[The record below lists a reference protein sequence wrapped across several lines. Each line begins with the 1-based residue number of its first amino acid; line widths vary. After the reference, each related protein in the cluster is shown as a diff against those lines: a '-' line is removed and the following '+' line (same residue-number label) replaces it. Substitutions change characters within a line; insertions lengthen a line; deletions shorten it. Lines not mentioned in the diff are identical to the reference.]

1 MSQGYLLFL
10 VNSVA
15 TVSAIAERGIDPWAD
30 IVGQD
35 FAVAQ
40 LKAASTRPT
49 HAYLL
54 VGPRGSGK
62 RQLARAFAATLL
74 AATAG
79 DDPDRTV
86 RLALAGRHPDLH
98 EFERAGPYI
107 TVEQADAII
116 RESSRSG
123 VESDRKVLVLVDFHL
138 VQATVEGKLL
148 KSIEEPPG
156 DTVFVVLAES
166 VPALLEPIASRC
178 VRIDVDPLPDSIVA
192 AALVASGVEVAIADE
207 AALAARGDLERARLL
222 ATDPRF
228 SLRRARWRTIPDELD
243 GTGNAVIRLV
253 GEVRAMIDD
262 AAAPVQERHAEEIVE
277 LEARIERYGERGS
290 GKTQLVD
297 RHRREL
303 RRHRTDEIRFGLAT
317 MAARYR
323 DELTTQPALA
333 LEAIDAIEDSHKSME
348 RNPNET
354 LLLHALLLQL
364 PGVATG
370 GPAG

>member
-1 MSQGYLLFL
+1 MPRRRRRRAGYGD
-10 VNSVA
+10 V
-15 TVSAIAERGIDPWAD
+15 IADLTLDPWAG

-35 FAVAQ
+35 FAIAQ
-40 LKAASTRPT
+40 LQAAARRPV

-62 RQLARAFAATLL
+62 RRLARAFAAALL
-74 AATAG
+74 AATS
-79 DDPDRTV
+79 DEPDRAV
-86 RLALAGRHPDLH
+86 KLALAARHPDLH

-107 TVEQADAII
+107 TVDQADDII

-138 VQATVEGKLL
+138 VQAAVEGKLL

-166 VPALLEPIASRC
+166 VPSLLEPIASRC
-178 VRIDVDPLPDSIVA
+178 VRIDVDPLADSIVA
-192 AALVASGVEVAIADE
+192 SALVASGVDAAIADE
-207 AALAARGDLERARLL
+207 VAVAARGDLDRARLL

-228 SLRRARWRTIPDELD
+228 SLRRARWRSIPEELD
-243 GTGNAVIRLV
+243 GTGAAVIRLV

-262 AAAPVQERHAEEIVE
+262 AAAPVQARHAEEIAE

-290 GKTQLVD
+290 GKTQLVE

-303 RRHRTDEIRFGLAT
+303 RRHRTDEIQFGLAT
-317 MAARYR
+317 MSARYR
-323 DELTTQPALA
+323 EELLHQPQLA
-333 LEAIDAIEDSHKSME
+333 IAAIGAIEDSHDSME

-354 LLLHALLLQL
+354 LLLHALLLAL
-364 PGVATG
+364 PGIAAPVLA
-370 GPAG
+370 

>member
-1 MSQGYLLFL
+1 MRAGAPDT
-10 VNSVA
+10 VTGIAA
-15 TVSAIAERGIDPWAD
+15 TIDPWTG

-40 LKAASTRPT
+40 LQAAAVHPV

-62 RQLARAFAATLL
+62 RQLARSFAATLL
-74 AATAG
+74 ASTAS
-79 DDPDRTV
+79 DDPDRTIK
-86 RLALAGRHPDLH
+86 LALAGRHPDLH

-138 VQATVEGKLL
+138 VQAAVEGKLL

-156 DTVFVVLAES
+156 DTVFIVLAES
-166 VPALLEPIASRC
+166 VPTLLEPIASRC
-178 VRIDVDPLPDSIVA
+178 VRIDVDPLPDAVVS
-192 AALVASGVEVAIADE
+192 AALVATGVTAAVADE
-207 AALAARGDLERARLL
+207 AAIAARGDLERAKLL

-228 SLRRARWRTIPDELD
+228 SLRRALWRSIPEQLD
-243 GTGNAVIRLV
+243 GTGAAVTRLV

-262 AAAPVQERHAEEIVE
+262 AAAPVQEGHAEEVLE

-290 GKTQLVD
+290 GKTQLVE

-323 DELTTQPALA
+323 DELTVQPRLA
-333 LEAIDAIEDSHKSME
+333 LDAIEAIEDSHTSME

-354 LLLHALLLQL
+354 LLLHALLLRL
-364 PGVATG
+364 PAIATAV
-370 GPAG
+370 PA

>member
-1 MSQGYLLFL
+1 
-10 VNSVA
+10 VI
-15 TVSAIAERGIDPWAD
+15 AIAAPTIDPWAD
-30 IVGQD
+30 VVGQS
-35 FAVAQ
+35 FSVSQLQAAAQ
-40 LKAASTRPT
+40 APV

-62 RQLARAFAATLL
+62 RTLARAFAASLL
-74 AATAG
+74 AATAPS
-79 DDPDRTV
+79 DPDRSV

-138 VQATVEGKLL
+138 VQAAVEAKLL

-156 DTVFVVLAES
+156 DTVFIVLADS
-166 VPALLEPIASRC
+166 VPTLLEPIASRC
-178 VRIDVDPLPDSIVA
+178 VRIEVDPLPDSIVA
-192 AALVASGVEVAIADE
+192 GALVSSGVDADVAAEVAIA
-207 AALAARGDLERARLL
+207 ACGDLARARLL
-222 ATDPRF
+222 ATDPQF
-228 SLRRARWRTIPDELD
+228 SSRRAFWRAIPEQLD
-243 GTGNAVIRLV
+243 GTGAMVTRLV

-262 AAAPVQERHAEEIVE
+262 AAGPVQARHDEEIVE

-290 GKTQLVD
+290 GKTQLVE

-323 DELTTQPALA
+323 EELQSDPRPALA
-333 LEAIDAIEDSHKSME
+333 AIEAIGDSHTSME
-348 RNPNET
+348 RNPQET
-354 LLLHALLLQL
+354 LMLHALLLRL
-364 PGVATG
+364 PGVA
-370 GPAG
+370 AHRASASA

>member
-1 MSQGYLLFL
+1 
-10 VNSVA
+10 V
-15 TVSAIAERGIDPWAD
+15 DPWAG
-30 IVGQD
+30 IVGQ
-35 FAVAQ
+35 ARAIEQ
-40 LKAASTRPT
+40 LKAAAHAPV

-62 RQLARAFAATLL
+62 RSLARAFAGALL
-74 AATAG
+74 ASTAPS
-79 DDPDRTV
+79 DPDRTV
-86 RLALAGRHPDLH
+86 NLALAGRHPDLH

-138 VQATVEGKLL
+138 VQPAVEAKLL

-156 DTVFVVLAES
+156 DTVFVVLADS

-178 VRIDVDPLPDSIVA
+178 VRIAVEPLSESFVAEALMTSGVESGVAAEVA
-192 AALVASGVEVAIADE
+192 AAAN
-207 AALAARGDLERARLL
+207 GDLDRARLL

-228 SLRRARWRTIPDELD
+228 SLRRALWRSIPEQLD
-243 GTGNAVIRLV
+243 DTGAMVARLV
-253 GEVRAMIDD
+253 GEVRGSIDD
-262 AAAPVQERHAEEIVE
+262 AAAPLQERHAVEIVE

-290 GKTQLVD
+290 GKTQLVE
-297 RHRREL
+297 RQRREV
-303 RRHRTDEIRFGLAT
+303 RRHRTDEIKFGLAT

-323 DELTTQPALA
+323 DELPSDPRTALQ
-333 LEAIDAIEDSHKSME
+333 AIESIEDSHTSME

-354 LLLHALLLQL
+354 LLLHALLLAL
-364 PGVATG
+364 PPLRVGAPV
-370 GPAG
+370 

>member
-1 MSQGYLLFL
+1 M
-10 VNSVA
+10 
-15 TVSAIAERGIDPWAD
+15 
-30 IVGQD
+30 
-35 FAVAQ
+35 
-40 LKAASTRPT
+40 

-62 RQLARAFAATLL
+62 RALARAFAAELL
-74 AATAG
+74 AATASS
-79 DDPDRTV
+79 DPDRAA

-123 VESDRKVLVLVDFHL
+123 VESDRKVLVLIDFQL
-138 VQATVEGKLL
+138 VQAAVEGKLL

-156 DTVFVVLAES
+156 DTVFIVLADS
-166 VPALLEPIASRC
+166 VPTLLEPIASRC
-178 VRIDVDPLPDSIVA
+178 VRIEVDPLPDSVVAGALIESGVADDVA
-192 AALVASGVEVAIADE
+192 AEVAV
-207 AALAARGDLERARLL
+207 AANGDLERARLL

-228 SLRRARWRTIPDELD
+228 SLRRALWRSIPEQLD
-243 GTGNAVIRLV
+243 GTGAMVARLV
-253 GEVRAMIDD
+253 GEVRASIDD
-262 AAAPVQERHAEEIVE
+262 AAAPLQAQHADELVE

-290 GKTQLVD
+290 GKTQLVE
-297 RHRREL
+297 RQRREL

-323 DELTTQPALA
+323 DELPADPRTA
-333 LEAIDAIEDSHKSME
+333 LQAIAAIEDSHTSME

-354 LLLHALLLQL
+354 LLLHALLLAL
-364 PGVATG
+364 PGIQV
-370 GPAG
+370 PIRV

>member
-1 MSQGYLLFL
+1 
-10 VNSVA
+10 V
-15 TVSAIAERGIDPWAD
+15 TVIAEPTIDPWAE

-35 FAVAQ
+35 FAVTQ
-40 LKAASTRPT
+40 LKAAARRPI

-74 AATAG
+74 AATAE

-138 VQATVEGKLL
+138 VQAAVEGKLL

-156 DTVFVVLAES
+156 DTVFIVLAES
-166 VPALLEPIASRC
+166 VPTLLEPIASRC
-178 VRIDVDPLPDSIVA
+178 VRIDVDPLPDSVVA
-192 AALVASGVEVAIADE
+192 AALTSSGVEAAVADE
-207 AALAARGDLERARLL
+207 AALAARGDLDRARLL

-228 SLRRARWRTIPDELD
+228 SSRRALWRSIPEQLD
-243 GTGNAVIRLV
+243 GTGAAVIRLV
-253 GEVRAMIDD
+253 SEVRATID
-262 AAAPVQERHAEEIVE
+262 AAAAPLQERHAQELVE

-297 RHRREL
+297 RHKREL

-323 DELTTQPALA
+323 DELTVQPRLA
-333 LEAIDAIEDSHKSME
+333 IGAIAAIEDSHKSME

-354 LLLHALLLQL
+354 LLLHALLLAL
-364 PGVATG
+364 PGIAT
-370 GPAG
+370 PVPV